1 MARNKYDIDET
12 LQTEFNF
19 SHLKRL
25 GTYIKP
31 YRKEMLFTIL
41 LLTISSALSMLT
53 PRVLM
58 IIMDEY
64 IPEKRTK
71 EIILV
76 SILLLGIYFVIS
88 AIIRVKV
95 SIMSRLGQNIIHKI
109 RSDIFNHLQE
119 LPFSYY
125 DDKPHGKIQ
134 VRVVNYVNSLSDLL
148 SNGIV
153 NTVTELFSLFFIV
166 GFMFSVNV
174 RLTFI
179 CLMGLPLLMIL
190 IFTIKKKQ
198 RVAWQNSSNK
208 SSNLNAYIAES
219 INGIRVTQSFTREEE
234 NIRIF
239 NNLSSEYSKAWMKA
253 VKLNFL
259 LWPAINNISTWTTC
273 AVYILGV
280 AWLTDG
286 VEGVTVGA
294 IIAMTGYIGRFWAPV
309 NTLASFY
316 NSILTAVSY
325 LERIFQTIDEPVL
338 VKDCENAVEMPP
350 ILGKVTFKDVAFSY
364 EDGIPVLNGINF
376 WANVGDSVAIVGP
389 TGAGKTTIIN
399 LLSRFYNL
407 DSGKITIDGIDIS
420 KVQIKSLRKQM
431 GIMLQDSFIFSGT
444 IMDNIRYCNMEASDE
459 QVIEAAKI
467 VRAHD
472 FIINLEKGYDTEVN
486 ERGSRLSVGQRQLI
500 SFARALLADPK
511 ILILDEA
518 TSSIDTET
526 EILLQEGLSK
536 LLKNRTSFIIAHR
549 LSTIKNSTFIMYVD
563 EGQIK
568 EMGTHEELLAKEGY
582 YHELYLSQYKFLEKE
597 LPTGRTSGSSPVVE
611 VREAMNKAEPT

>member
-31 YRKEMLFTIL
+31 YRKEMLFTIF
-41 LLTISSALSMLT
+41 LLTLSSALGMIT
-53 PRVLM
+53 PRVM
-58 IIMDEY
+58 MTIMDVY
-64 IPEKRTK
+64 IPEKKIK

-76 SILLLGIYFVIS
+76 SLLLLGIYFVIS
-88 AIIRVKV
+88 VIIRVKV

-109 RSDIFNHLQE
+109 RSDIFEHLQE

-134 VRVVNYVNSLSDLL
+134 GRVVNYVNSLSDLL

-153 NTVTELFSLFFIV
+153 NTVTDLFSLFFIV

-174 RLTFI
+174 RLTFV
-179 CLMGLPLLMIL
+179 CLLGLPLLMAL
-190 IFTIKKKQ
+190 IFIIKKKQ

-208 SSNLNAYIAES
+208 TSNLNAYIAES

-273 AVYILGV
+273 AVYVLGV
-280 AWLTDG
+280 AWLTGG
-286 VEGVTVGA
+286 VKGITVGA
-294 IIAMTGYIGRFWAPV
+294 IVAMTGYIGRFWAPV

-338 VKDCENAVEMPP
+338 VKDCEGAVEMPP
-350 ILGKVTFKDVAFSY
+350 IIGKVVFKDVTFSY
-364 EDGIPVLNGINF
+364 EDGIPVLNGISF
-376 WANVGDSVAIVGP
+376 RANVGDSIAIVGP

-399 LLSRFYNL
+399 LISRFYNI

-420 KVQIKSLRKQM
+420 RVKIKSLRKQM
-431 GIMLQDSFIFSGT
+431 GVMLQDSFIFSGT
-444 IMDNIRYCNMEASDE
+444 IMDNIRYGNMEATDE
-459 QVIEAAKI
+459 QVIEAAKT

-472 FIINLEKGYDTEVN
+472 FIVNLEKGYDTEVN

-536 LLKNRTSFIIAHR
+536 LLTNRTSFIIAHR
-549 LSTIKNSTFIMYVD
+549 LSTIKNATCIIYVD

-568 EMGTHEELLAKEGY
+568 EMGTHEELLKKRGY
-582 YHELYLSQYKFLEKE
+582 YHELYISQYKFLEK
-597 LPTGRTSGSSPVVE
+597 
-611 VREAMNKAEPT
+611 AN